1 MSDKQKTLKQN
12 ISISGIGLHTGCSVN
27 MTIKPAPE
35 NHWFVFKRVDLPE
48 QPTIEA
54 NVDYVTTTQRGTTLV
69 QNGAEINTT
78 EHVLAA
84 LVGMGIDNA
93 LIEIDGPEI
102 PILDGSSRQY
112 VNAIDAVG
120 IEEQEAEKINL

>member
-54 NVDYVTTTQRGTTLV
+54 NVDYVTTTQ
-69 QNGAEINTT
+69 
-78 EHVLAA
+78 
-84 LVGMGIDNA
+84 
-93 LIEIDGPEI
+93 
-102 PILDGSSRQY
+102 
-112 VNAIDAVG
+112 
-120 IEEQEAEKINL
+120 